1 MYSICC
7 IKTPVHLF
15 FMQKV
20 NRRQKDKLYVHELG
34 DLISQKS
41 SAKEMTGLSWDMLAR
56 LHLNSVLS

>member
-1 MYSICC
+1 
-7 IKTPVHLF
+7 
-15 FMQKV
+15 MQKV